1 MVFKIESL
9 ALPARLNEVWSKDF
23 VLDRLD
29 EGQRLEALTIVGDF
43 TKESV
48 EIALDHRIPSPVS
61 PLLSILGT

>member
-1 MVFKIESL
+1 MLFKIQSL
-9 ALPARLNEVWSKDF
+9 ALPTRPNEVWSKDF
-23 VLDRLD
+23 VMDRLD

-48 EIALDHRIPSPVS
+48 GIALDHRIPNPVS